1 MLVLLSSCLPIFS
14 NRLNIT
20 MKRYTRSILEEIS
33 SAAPGTTRKNVVE
46 SKSQHVLTS
55 AINMIREFYEVYPK
69 EEAEDLHKKFIN
81 SLKSLN
87 SLARKD
93 ED

>member
-1 MLVLLSSCLPIFS
+1 
-14 NRLNIT
+14 

-46 SKSQHVLTS
+46 SQSQLVLTS
-55 AINMIREFYEVYPK
+55 AINMISELYEVYPK

-87 SLARKD
+87 EKKFYNSLARKD

>member
-1 MLVLLSSCLPIFS
+1 
-14 NRLNIT
+14 

-33 SAAPGTTRKNVVE
+33 SAAPGTARKNVVE

-87 SLARKD
+87 EKKFYNSLARKD

>member
-1 MLVLLSSCLPIFS
+1 
-14 NRLNIT
+14 
-20 MKRYTRSILEEIS
+20 MKRHTRSILEELS
-33 SAAPGTTRKNVVE
+33 TAAPGTTKKNVVE
-46 SKSQHVLTS
+46 NKSQHVLES
-55 AINMIREFYEVYPK
+55 AINIIREFYDVYTK

-81 SLKSLN
+81 SIRTLNEKKFYN